1 MSLEGNFVKPVW
13 SFVNALSKFKRTRAT
28 RPETWKTRSSSLV
41 RDTPISSFCAK
52 KVPLRWART
61 ESFMYLSPLA
71 KEKQRLSSPTNTN
84 KESHAMSANQRIG
97 HPSSGLRNQNAHLK
111 KPGLFE
117 VPKSEHLNVASG
129 FVNCLIT
136 RVGSKNL
143 YHFSHQVGGSE
154 TVSMIG
160 NKLSK
165 S

>member
-1 MSLEGNFVKPVW
+1 
-13 SFVNALSKFKRTRAT
+13 
-28 RPETWKTRSSSLV
+28 
-41 RDTPISSFCAK
+41 
-52 KVPLRWART
+52 
-61 ESFMYLSPLA
+61 MYLSPLA

-97 HPSSGLRNQNAHLK
+97 HPSSGLRIQNAHLK
-111 KPGLFE
+111 KPGIFE
-117 VPKSEHLNVASG
+117 VPKSEHLNAASG
-129 FVNCLIT
+129 FVNCLVT

-143 YHFSHQVGGSE
+143 YHFSHQAGGSE